1 LKIAKVILQQELKL
15 LPFFSDHKWEC
26 IAGGICVIG
35 IGTYFLVNYC
45 NKYGSKEDVA
55 STFDDISIY
64 KKASTKRVSDA
75 LLGLQKESDNLDA
88 GIEDATLKT
97 IALLTTGGRL
107 RATAQKAIETNQ
119 SHVQNMHGILTGL
132 QLTVEQTGESFNN
145 GLQSLAGELD
155 NSASPL
161 LQSYQL
167 VEQQLKASQAR
178 TEEHLQNQ
186 TNLVAALASQAEK
199 NSQQTQTLEKETTTF
214 VDLDEKR
221 AQQLA
226 TLSSLL
232 KSMKD
237 MSENMD
243 EEQKKMEGASALVA
257 KLLSQSSNT
266 SSEGTSLPG
275 QQQLTSDF
283 AGFEVMLQLQGK
295 KQDS

>member
-1 LKIAKVILQQELKL
+1 MEK
-15 LPFFSDHKWEC
+15 
-26 IAGGICVIG
+26 G
-35 IGTYFLVNYC
+35 
-45 NKYGSKEDVA
+45 
-55 STFDDISIY
+55 
-64 KKASTKRVSDA
+64 STKRVSDA

-178 TEEHLQNQ
+178 TEEHLQKVTSYVKPSGYFYIRVPNVFHYPFHWSID
-186 TNLVAALASQAEK
+186 TKSHVNHFSPKKLTSLLEK
-199 NSQQTQTLEKETTTF
+199 NNMKK
-214 VDLDEKR
+214 VDFIGVYDISTKVGKIYN
-221 AQQLA
+221 
-226 TLSSLL
+226 SVFW
-232 KSMKD
+232 KMKHFLP
-237 MSENMD
+237 MYHQISFLC
-243 EEQKKMEGASALVA
+243 QKAS
-257 KLLSQSSNT
+257 
-266 SSEGTSLPG
+266 
-275 QQQLTSDF
+275 
-283 AGFEVMLQLQGK
+283 
-295 KQDS
+295 